1 MNTKSNQNRPAD
13 MPAQPRA
20 NQVKSQ
26 GAPHRKNIF
35 LEVLGSMNLAISI
48 LLVLAVASI
57 IGTVLQQNQAYFN
70 YVKKFGPFWHEI
82 YRSLGLY
89 DVYSAVWFLILLGFL
104 VLSTSV
110 CIYRNTPTMLR
121 EMRQFRLHAK
131 AKSLKSM
138 KHSAVW
144 RFAATQNT
152 TAHIMQ
158 KTKLY
163 LGQFGLHIR
172 DEAFDGYH
180 TLVAMKGGLNRLG
193 YIFTH
198 VGMVIIFI
206 GGLTDGNLGLKI
218 KEWTGKLKIETRD
231 LAAKDVPPISR
242 LKPDQSLS
250 FRGAI
255 TLPEGSTSNFIFLN
269 VRDGYLVQEL
279 PFSVELKNFRVEHY
293 DSGQPKSFESDLIIH
308 DEGKPSF
315 AATISVNHPLIYRG
329 YAIYQASFGDGGTQ
343 LNLAARPFFVKPL
356 AGKDHA
362 AQRVVLKGEVKKTV
376 SINTSKGP
384 YTLELDDFK
393 KFNVIPNT
401 DKTLHKKFIN
411 YGASIV
417 FKARD
422 ETGQAREYIN
432 YMSPVKLEGRYFYLT
447 GMRKSLDQEFKYLH
461 IPIDAKASMERFF
474 NFHEILNDGER
485 LQQMADATVAS
496 EIKEVDKN
504 NTVLQKKVATAM
516 VRLVSLFRDGGYV
529 AIDNDIKAK
538 VPEEKQQQVASAY
551 IGVLQN
557 ALQNMYLLVLREE
570 GIDISKGISERDS
583 AFFEDSISALAG
595 LGYYGTPFYLQLV
608 DFEHR
613 EASGLQ
619 IASAPGKN
627 IVYLGCLLLIIG
639 VFMMFYIAQQRFWLM
654 VVKNEG
660 SNELE
665 VIFAGSTNRNEF
677 GFNKR
682 YRLFETQLK
691 ALLDDKK
698 EDDK

>member
-1 MNTKSNQNRPAD
+1 MNIKQNLKSGSDKP
-13 MPAQPRA
+13 
-20 NQVKSQ
+20 S
-26 GAPHRKNIF
+26 GPHRKSVL

-48 LLVLAVASI
+48 LVVLAVASI
-57 IGTVLQQNQAYFN
+57 IGTVLQQNQPYTN
-70 YVKKFGPFWHEI
+70 YIIKFGPFWHEV
-82 YRSLGLY
+82 YRSLSLY

-110 CIYRNTPTMLR
+110 CIYRNAPTMLR

-144 RFAATQNT
+144 KIDATQNT
-152 TAHIMQ
+152 TAYLLQ

-163 LGQFGLHIR
+163 LGQFGLQMR

-198 VGMVIIFI
+198 VGMVVIFI

-218 KEWTGKLKIETRD
+218 KEWTGDLKIETRD

-279 PFSVELKNFRVEHY
+279 PFSVELKDFRVEHY
-293 DSGQPKSFESDLIIH
+293 ESGQPKSFESDLVIH
-308 DEGKPSF
+308 DKGKESF
-315 AATISVNHPLIYRG
+315 EATISVNHPLIYRG

-343 LNLAARPFFVKPL
+343 LSLAARPFFVKPL
-356 AGKDHA
+356 AGKDKG
-362 AQRVVLKGEVKKTV
+362 AQQIALKGEVNKTTT
-376 SINTSKGP
+376 INTAKGKFV
-384 YTLELDDFK
+384 LELDDFK
-393 KFNVIPNT
+393 KFNVVPNT
-401 DKTLHKKFIN
+401 DKKSHKQFMN
-411 YGASIV
+411 YGPSIV

-422 ETGQAREYIN
+422 ESGQAREYFN
-432 YMSPVKLEGRYFYLT
+432 YMSPVELEGRYFFLS
-447 GMRKSLDQEFKYLH
+447 GMRESLDQDYKYLH
-461 IPIDAKASMERFF
+461 IPIDAKATMERFF
-474 NFHEILNDGER
+474 KFHEILNDADR
-485 LQQMADATVAS
+485 LKQMAFATVANT
-496 EIKEVDKN
+496 IKEEDKN

-516 VRLVSLFRDGGYV
+516 VRLVGLFRDGGYI
-529 AIDNDIKAK
+529 AIDKDIKGK

-551 IGVLQN
+551 LGVLQN

-570 GIDISKGISERDS
+570 GIDISKGISDVDS
-583 AFFEDSISALAG
+583 DFFEDSVSALAG
-595 LGYYGTPFYLQLV
+595 LAYYGTPFYLQLV
-608 DFEHR
+608 DFEQR
-613 EASGLQ
+613 DASGLQ

-639 VFMMFYIAQQRFWLM
+639 VFMMFYIAQQRFWIM
-654 VVKNEG
+654 VVENKE
-660 SNELE
+660 SKELE

-691 ALLDDKK
+691 ALL
-698 EDDK
+698 EDQK

>member
-1 MNTKSNQNRPAD
+1 MNTTSNQKEHSETNK
-13 MPAQPRA
+13 
-20 NQVKSQ
+20 KSL
-26 GAPHRKNIF
+26 PHRKNIF
-35 LEVLGSMNLAISI
+35 IEVLGSMNLAISI
-48 LLVLAVASI
+48 LVVLAVASI
-57 IGTVLQQNQAYFN
+57 IGTVLQQNQPYIN
-70 YVKKFGPFWHEI
+70 YIIKFGPFWHEV
-82 YRSLGLY
+82 YRSLSLY
-89 DVYSAVWFLILLGFL
+89 DVYSAVWFLVLLGFL

-110 CIYRNTPTMLR
+110 CIYRNTPSMLR
-121 EMRQFRLHAK
+121 EMRQFKLHAK

-144 RFAATQNT
+144 DIAAASTS
-152 TAHIMQ
+152 AHLIQ
-158 KTKLY
+158 KSKLY
-163 LGQFGLHIR
+163 LSQYGLQVR
-172 DEAFDGYH
+172 DEVFDGYH
-180 TLVAMKGGLNRLG
+180 TLVAMKGGMNRLG

-218 KEWTGKLKIETRD
+218 KEWTGDIKIESRD
-231 LAAKDVPPISR
+231 LAAKDVPAISR
-242 LKPDQSLS
+242 LKPDDSLS

-315 AATISVNHPLIYRG
+315 EATISVNHPLIYRG

-343 LNLAARPFFVKPL
+343 LSLAARPFFVKPL
-356 AGKDHA
+356 AGKDSK
-362 AQRVVLKGEVKKTV
+362 AQRVELNGEVKKTTT
-376 SINTSKGP
+376 INTSKGK
-384 YTLELDDFK
+384 YILELDDFK

-401 DKTLHKKFIN
+401 DKSLRKQFIN

-422 ETGQAREYIN
+422 ESGQAREYFN
-432 YMSPVKLEGRYFYLT
+432 YMSPVKMEGRYFYLS
-447 GMRKSLDQEFKYLH
+447 GMRESLDQDYKYLH
-461 IPIDAKASMERFF
+461 IPIDANATMERFF
-474 NFHEILNDGER
+474 KFHEILNDDAR
-485 LQQMADATVAS
+485 LQQMADASVA
-496 EIKEVDKN
+496 
-504 NTVLQKKVATAM
+504 NTVKQADENNHGMQKQVATAM
-516 VRLVSLFRDGGYV
+516 VRLVGLFRNGGYV
-529 AIDNDIKAK
+529 AIDNDIKSR
-538 VPEEKQQQVASAY
+538 VPEEKQQEVGSAY

-570 GIDISKGISERDS
+570 GIDISSGVSETDS
-583 AFFEDSISALAG
+583 VFFEDAVSALAG
-595 LGYYGTPFYLQLV
+595 LGHYGTPFYLQLV

-613 EASGLQ
+613 ESSGLQ

-627 IVYLGCLLLIIG
+627 IVYLGCLLLIVG
-639 VFMMFYIAQQRFWLM
+639 VFMMFYIAQQRFWIM
-654 VVKNEG
+654 IVENKEQNTF
-660 SNELE
+660 E
-665 VIFAGSTNRNEF
+665 VIFSGSTNRNEF

-691 ALLDDKK
+691 ALLESKK
-698 EDDK
+698 

>member
-1 MNTKSNQNRPAD
+1 MKPKHNQKASSE
-13 MPAQPRA
+13 
-20 NQVKSQ
+20 NQKNPL
-26 GAPHRKNIF
+26 PHRKNIL

-48 LLVLAVASI
+48 LVVLAVASI
-57 IGTVLQQNQAYFN
+57 IGTVLQQNQPYNN
-70 YVKKFGPFWHEI
+70 YIIKFGPFWHEI
-82 YRSLGLY
+82 YRSLSLY

-121 EMRQFRLHAK
+121 EMRQFKLHAK

-144 RFAATQNT
+144 NLDATKNT
-152 TAHIMQ
+152 TAHLLQ
-158 KTKLY
+158 KTRLY
-163 LGQFGLHIR
+163 LGQFGLHTR
-172 DEAFDGYH
+172 DQSFDGYH
-180 TLVAMKGGLNRLG
+180 TMVAMKGGMNRLG

-198 VGMVIIFI
+198 VGMVVIFI

-218 KEWTGKLKIETRD
+218 KEWSGTLKIETRD
-231 LAAKDVPPISR
+231 LAAKDVPQISR

-308 DEGKPSF
+308 DEGKESF
-315 AATISVNHPLIYRG
+315 EATISVNHPLIYRG

-343 LNLAARPFFVKPL
+343 LNFAARPFFVKPL
-356 AGKDHA
+356 SGKDSK
-362 AQRVVLKGEVKKTV
+362 AQRIELNGEVNKTTT
-376 SINTSKGP
+376 INTSKGK
-384 YTLELDDFK
+384 YILELDDFK

-401 DKTLHKKFIN
+401 DKTLRKQFVN
-411 YGASIV
+411 YGASIL

-422 ETGQAREYIN
+422 ETGQAREYFN
-432 YMSPVKLEGRYFYLT
+432 YMSPVKIDGRYFYLS
-447 GMRKSLDQEFKYLH
+447 GMRESLDQEFKYLH
-461 IPIDAKASMERFF
+461 IPIDAKATMERFF
-474 NFHEILNDGER
+474 KFHEILNDDSR
-485 LQQMADATVAS
+485 LQQMANTSVAYTV
-496 EIKEVDKN
+496 KESDKN
-504 NTVLQKKVATAM
+504 NKGIQQQVATAM
-516 VRLVSLFRDGGYV
+516 VRLVGLFREGGYI
-529 AIDNDIKAK
+529 AIDNDIKSQ
-538 VPEEKQQQVASAY
+538 VPEEKQQDVASAY
-551 IGVLQN
+551 MGVLQN

-570 GIDISKGISERDS
+570 GVDVSKGVSESDS
-583 AFFEDSISALAG
+583 QFFEDSVSALAG

-608 DFEHR
+608 DYEHR

-627 IVYLGCLLLIIG
+627 IVYLGCLLLIVG
-639 VFMMFYIAQQRFWLM
+639 VFMMFYIAQQRFWIM
-654 VVKNEG
+654 IVKNEE
-660 SNELE
+660 SKQLE
-665 VIFAGSTNRNEF
+665 VIFSGSTNRNEF

-691 ALLDDKK
+691 ALL
-698 EDDK
+698 EDN

>member
-1 MNTKSNQNRPAD
+1 MNIKQNIQSQSNKN
-13 MPAQPRA
+13 
-20 NQVKSQ
+20 S
-26 GAPHRKNIF
+26 GPHRQSVL

-48 LLVLAVASI
+48 LVVLAVASI
-57 IGTVLQQNQAYFN
+57 IGTVLQQNQPYTN
-70 YVKKFGPFWHEI
+70 YIIKFGPFWHEV
-82 YRSLGLY
+82 YRSLSLY

-144 RFAATQNT
+144 QVDATQNT
-152 TAHIMQ
+152 TAYLLQ

-163 LGQFGLHIR
+163 LSQFGLQIR
-172 DEAFDGYH
+172 DEPYDGHH
-180 TLVAMKGGLNRLG
+180 TLVAMKGGFNRLG

-218 KEWTGKLKIETRD
+218 KEWSGNIKVETRD

-293 DSGQPKSFESDLIIH
+293 ESGQPKSFESDLVIH

-315 AATISVNHPLIYRG
+315 EATISVNHPLIYRG
-329 YAIYQASFGDGGTQ
+329 YAIYQASFGDGGSQ

-356 AGKDHA
+356 SGKNPD
-362 AQRVVLKGEVKKTV
+362 AQRIALKGEIKKTTE
-376 SINTSKGP
+376 INTAKGKFI
-384 YTLELDDFK
+384 LELDDFK

-401 DKTLHKKFIN
+401 DKSLNKQFVN
-411 YGASIV
+411 YGSSIT

-432 YMSPVKLEGRYFYLT
+432 YMSPVKLEGRYFFLS
-447 GMRKSLDQEFKYLH
+447 GMRESLEQDFKYLH
-461 IPIDAKASMERFF
+461 IPVDGNATMERFF
-474 NFHEILNDGER
+474 KFHEILNDDAR
-485 LQQMADATVAS
+485 LKQMAAATVANT
-496 EIKEVDKN
+496 IKEADKN
-504 NTVLQKKVATAM
+504 NAVLQQQVATAM
-516 VRLVSLFRDGGYV
+516 FRLVSLFRDGGYV
-529 AIDNDIKAK
+529 AIDKDITSK
-538 VPEEKQQQVASAY
+538 VPKDKQEQVASAY
-551 IGVLQN
+551 MGVLQN

-570 GIDISKGISERDS
+570 GIDISKGISDQDS
-583 AFFEDSISALAG
+583 IFFEDSISALAG

-608 DFEHR
+608 DYEHR

-654 VVKNEG
+654 VVKNEE
-660 SNELE
+660 SKELE

-682 YRLFETQLK
+682 YRLFEAQLK
-691 ALLDDKK
+691 ALLLDNK
-698 EDDK
+698 